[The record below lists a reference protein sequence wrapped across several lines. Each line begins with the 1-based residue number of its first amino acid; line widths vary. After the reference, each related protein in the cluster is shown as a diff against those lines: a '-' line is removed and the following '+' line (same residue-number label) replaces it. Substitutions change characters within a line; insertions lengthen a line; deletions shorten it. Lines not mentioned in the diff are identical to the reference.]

1 LLVVTQALIPAA
13 GLGTRL
19 LPLSWA
25 IPKELLPIGTKP
37 ALQRIA
43 EELAAAGANRF
54 CLVTSPRKADI
65 DALFRSDDALKKT
78 LTQSNKSDLLRT
90 LWSYGPH
97 SDVEI
102 LTCVQEQQR
111 GLGHAVLC
119 GEQGLRPEPFI
130 LALGDSLMHPYG
142 HCSLTNRLVQTFNEH
157 HADAVI
163 AFQQVPQEHV
173 SRYGIAATRESTP
186 VFVVEDLIEKPSP
199 ETAPSNLA
207 IAARYVFR
215 ESIFDY
221 LRQLTLG
228 KDGELQLTDAIR
240 ALIRGGGKVLGVRL
254 APGEHRVDVGNFRD
268 YATAF
273 IEQAL
278 CEDPELKTRMRKLLA
293 GDA

>member
-1 LLVVTQALIPAA
+1 MVTQALIPAA

-25 IPKELLPIGTKP
+25 IPKELLPIGNKP
-37 ALQRIA
+37 ALQWIA
-43 EELAAAGANRF
+43 EELAVAGTRRL

-65 DALFRSDDALKKT
+65 GALFYPDDALEQS
-78 LTQSNKSDLLRT
+78 LTQSKRLDLLRL

-97 SDVEI
+97 ADVEI

-111 GLGHAVLC
+111 GLGHAVLA
-119 GEQGLRPEPFI
+119 GEPGLLPEPFI
-130 LALGDSLMHPYG
+130 LALGDSLMHPFG
-142 HCSLTNRLVQTFNEH
+142 QASLTNRLIQAFNEH
-157 HADAVI
+157 RADAVI
-163 AFQQVPQEHV
+163 AFQQVPWEQV
-173 SRYGIAATRESTP
+173 SRYGIAAARESTP

-221 LRQLTLG
+221 LRQLIPG

-240 ALIRGGGKVLGVRL
+240 ALIRGGGKVVGVRL
-254 APGEHRVDVGNFRD
+254 APNERRVDVGNFRD

-273 IEQAL
+273 MQQAL
-278 CEDPELKTRMRKLLA
+278 SDDPELKNRMRKLLM
-293 GDA
+293 GDE